1 MSFISAI
8 WTPVKSEQL
17 QEDAPHYDPGN
28 ILRILLWLELWGDW
42 RWRRQEMIKQENVWQ
57 GLQPFSTCHVPRQIS
72 NKQA

>member
-28 ILRILLWLELWGDW
+28 ILRILCGWNYGVTGDGEDKK
-42 RWRRQEMIKQENVWQ
+42 R
-57 GLQPFSTCHVPRQIS
+57 
-72 NKQA
+72 